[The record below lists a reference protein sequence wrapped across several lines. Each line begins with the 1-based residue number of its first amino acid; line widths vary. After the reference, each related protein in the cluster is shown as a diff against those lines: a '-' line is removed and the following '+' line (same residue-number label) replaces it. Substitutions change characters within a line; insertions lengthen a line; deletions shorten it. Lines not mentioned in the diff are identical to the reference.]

1 MRMGRQHL
9 REVRAPG
16 PIRNVISITQ
26 QKTGT
31 PVAVPVHPELQQLLD
46 RLPRTAGLGFLFA
59 HGKPFGQ
66 SAYNA
71 WWRAWVS
78 EAGLSAECRPHGLRK
93 AAARRLAELGCTAH
107 QIMAILGHKSL
118 SEGDRY
124 TRDADRER
132 LAREAMSIYAAGS
145 KPERKLSR
153 RE

>member
-1 MRMGRQHL
+1 
-9 REVRAPG
+9 
-16 PIRNVISITQ
+16 
-26 QKTGT
+26 
-31 PVAVPVHPELQQLLD
+31 
-46 RLPRTAGLGFLFA
+46 
-59 HGKPFGQ
+59 
-66 SAYNA
+66 
-71 WWRAWVS
+71 
-78 EAGLSAECRPHGLRK
+78 LRK